1 MAHQTPAGSLPADDL
16 AQPSLAE
23 YRLTADDL
31 LRRVAVGPE
40 RARQFW
46 GGAPLDLRTYVIAC
60 MFGGAP
66 RGPTTAGRSQAPR
79 ASF

>member
-1 MAHQTPAGSLPADDL
+1 MPHQTQAGSLPADS
-16 AQPSLAE
+16 QPSLAE

-46 GGAPLDLRTYVIAC
+46 GGAPLDLRTYVIAR